1 MSKRNVFPE
10 HSSTEQ
16 TVHINELLG
25 AQEPYYTLNDVMRI
39 LPQDITYNGTR
50 GYLSLS
56 AIALSYTSINSEY
69 KVNVVWSE
77 NLMPNKDVYD
87 AFIKILTFLE
97 KEKEKIIIK
106 I

>member
-1 MSKRNVFPE
+1 MIKRNVFPIC
-10 HSSTEQ
+10 SSIEQ
-16 TVHINELLG
+16 TAHINELLG
-25 AQEPYYTLNDVMRI
+25 AQETYYTLNDVMRL

-97 KEKEKIIIK
+97 KEKEKIIIND
-106 I
+106 